1 MSFGETV
8 KNLRIAKKVTLRQF
22 CQEHGCDPSNWSK
35 IERGINPPPKDEET
49 LMAWAKALGLKP
61 KTEAW
66 QNFMLEAEVSRGN
79 IPREVM
85 NDPALLEKLPAFF
98 RTIRGSGVG
107 GRELDNLIEKIT
119 QAHTSSEEKMNNQR
133 IEKMKG
139 RLVKHSKIQIPKK
152 EIAEFCRRHH
162 IRRLALFGS
171 VLRNDFSP
179 ASDVDVLVEFEP
191 GHTPGLAF
199 FDMQDELSQILGRKV
214 DLNTP
219 GFLGRY
225 FRADVLSEAETL
237 YDQAA

>member
-85 NDPALLEKLPAFF
+85 NDPALLKKLPVFF
-98 RTIRGSGVG
+98 KTIRGSAAG
-107 GRELDNLIEKIT
+107 GRELDNLIEKIRE
-119 QAHTSSEEKMNNQR
+119 AHTPSEE
-133 IEKMKG
+133 IMKQP
-139 RLVKHSKIQIPKK
+139 KIQIPKK
-152 EIAEFCRRHH
+152 EIVEFCRQHH

-171 VLRNDFSP
+171 VLRDDFRP

-191 GHTPGLAF
+191 GHIPGLIR
-199 FDMQDELSQILGRKV
+199 MTGMEKELTDLLKRKV
-214 DLNTP
+214 DLRTP
-219 GFLGRY
+219 AELSPY
-225 FRADVLSEAETL
+225 FRSEVLKTAEVQ
-237 YDQAA
+237 YDAAA